1 MAAVNSSMGVMAPLL
16 TKLAMLLGDKYK
28 KLKGMRKNIEFLSHE
43 LTEMNAV
50 LEKLAD
56 MEKLDGQQKLWRN
69 DIREMVY
76 DIEDC
81 IDVFMHHLGDGNN
94 KDGLLRKTARKLRNL
109 RARYQIADK
118 IQELKARV
126 MQVAER
132 RDRYANLGVSTS
144 SIPKVVE
151 VDPRL
156 PALYED
162 AKNLV
167 GIDGPCMEITQWLM
181 DEGENGSVQ
190 QLKVL
195 SVVGFGG
202 IGKTTLA
209 KQVYNL
215 LKKRFNFTSFVSVS
229 QNPDMVKLL
238 RNLLSDTGFQG
249 YGILDDH
256 QKLID
261 TIRGHLANKRYLV
274 VVDDIWST
282 QAWSIIRCAF
292 AQNNHGSRVIVTT
305 RIEDVATMCCV
316 DFHGMVYKMEPLNEF
331 NSQKLFCKR
340 IFDSDSIPEQ
350 YKNVSE
356 DMLRKCKGVPLAI
369 ISIAS
374 LLSSQGM
381 NVGKWKKIHNFMG
394 SELETNPTLEWMR
407 HVLNL
412 SYLDLSHNLKTCFL
426 YLGIYPEDHTIF
438 KADLIRLWIAEGFIH
453 EKPGLD
459 LEETAESYFNELIN
473 RSMIKLDDYRSSE
486 AISCHVHDLMLDLI
500 ISKCQ
505 EENFITIA
513 SKQPV
518 KNDVSELPVRR
529 LCHQLSYG
537 NLAMERVKLSQVR
550 SYITFPAFGC
560 SMQPPISMFEHLR
573 VLELRAYST
582 SVFLDLSDVSN
593 LFLLRH
599 LSIRGFKLKL
609 PQKIGRLQ
617 CLRTLDLLDSLLV
630 TGIPSDIISL
640 SSLCHLTVSG
650 DAELP
655 NGIQKLVSLQTLLT
669 FNSGGLPDIFTIV
682 EKISRFNSSAIRLA
696 KARRFNNGG
705 LRSPPASLEFQS
717 FDDGWSTESI
727 LDHLSQHLDSPAS
740 SHSDLF
746 SPNLVAC
753 SPHIL
758 SIASLWLQQ
767 LIIRKNIRNVP
778 SWLWFSLNLRM
789 LELHVEELSCRDVQF
804 LAGLPCLVDLDLTAQ
819 ATPENII
826 IDIITNRVTTRLGRI
841 TRTDNFPKL
850 QKFVLTCD
858 LACLTFEPG
867 AMPQLQILKLED
879 KKPSNLAKGHGT
891 GGAAQHGSTPL
902 TGIEHLP
909 RLEEVQVTA
918 NSSKVSAYRDAV
930 QRHPRFQ
937 DIRATF
943 NIYN

>member
-1 MAAVNSSMGVMAPLL
+1 
-16 TKLAMLLGDKYK
+16 MLIYEKY
-28 KLKGMRKNIEFLSHE
+28 
-43 LTEMNAV
+43 
-50 LEKLAD
+50 
-56 MEKLDGQQKLWRN
+56 
-69 DIREMVY
+69 IR
-76 DIEDC
+76 
-81 IDVFMHHLGDGNN
+81 
-94 KDGLLRKTARKLRNL
+94 
-109 RARYQIADK
+109 
-118 IQELKARV
+118 
-126 MQVAER
+126 
-132 RDRYANLGVSTS
+132 
-144 SIPKVVE
+144 
-151 VDPRL
+151 
-156 PALYED
+156 
-162 AKNLV
+162 
-167 GIDGPCMEITQWLM
+167 
-181 DEGENGSVQ
+181 
-190 QLKVL
+190 
-195 SVVGFGG
+195 
-202 IGKTTLA
+202 
-209 KQVYNL
+209 
-215 LKKRFNFTSFVSVS
+215 
-229 QNPDMVKLL
+229 
-238 RNLLSDTGFQG
+238 
-249 YGILDDH
+249 
-256 QKLID
+256 
-261 TIRGHLANKRYLV
+261 RYLI
-274 VVDDIWST
+274 VVDDIWNT

-305 RIEDVATMCCV
+305 RIEDVATKCCV

-340 IFDSDSIPEQ
+340 IFDSNSIPEQ

-381 NVGKWKKIHNFMG
+381 NVDKWKKIHNFMG

-473 RSMIKLDDYRSSE
+473 RSMIKLDDYRSRE

-537 NLAMERVKLSQVR
+537 NLAMERMKLSPVR

-582 SVFLDLSDVSN
+582 SVFLDLSAVSN

-599 LSIRGFKLKL
+599 LSIRGFRLKL

-617 CLRTLDLLDSLLV
+617 CLRTLDLLGSLLV
-630 TGIPSDIISL
+630 TGIPSDVISL

-669 FNSGGLPDIFTIV
+669 FNSGGLPDIVTIV

-705 LRSPPASLEFQS
+705 LRSTNGGLRSPPASLEFPS

-727 LDHLSQHLDSPAS
+727 LGHLSQHLDSPAS

-758 SIASLWLQQ
+758 SFASPWLQQ

-778 SWLWFSLNLRM
+778 SWLWSSLKLTM
-789 LELHVEELSCRDVQF
+789 LELRVEELSCRDVRF

-826 IDIITNRVTTRLGRI
+826 IDIITKRVTTRLGRI
-841 TRTDNFPKL
+841 THTDNFPKL

-867 AMPQLQILKLED
+867 AMPQLQILKLDD
-879 KKPSNLAKGHGT
+879 KKPSNLEEGHGT
-891 GGAAQHGSTPL
+891 GGAVQHGKTPL
-902 TGIEHLP
+902 IGIEHLP
-909 RLEEVQVTA
+909 RLEEVQVTSH
-918 NSSKVSAYRDAV
+918 SSKVPAYRDAV